1 MGLILEVVYASP
13 AGLRHDYETQLKVGG
28 LYARLPVPPG
38 LPPLAPLEVLL
49 RVADQGELRLPARLT
64 VASGETLCVELDAD
78 ARGDVGLWVEQVCGD
93 HPPAPDPARA
103 VRLLTET
110 PEDADAGAPRDVD
123 WAALDGAALDRP
135 TAERVDLAG
144 AEPAVEVEAAG
155 AAPGPAGAAGRA
167 AGRAAVDPKLP
178 IARRI
183 DLMSVAEKM
192 HLAQHGERDARG
204 LLARDRAGS
213 VQVALLRNPRIGSDE
228 VVTLAR
234 NTQLAVECAEALAQH
249 PTHGRSP
256 EVALALCRNP
266 RTPLPLVY
274 QLIPRLNQADLRMIA
289 KGLGVR
295 TQVAQAARK
304 KLFST

>member
-1 MGLILEVVYASP
+1 VGLILEVVYASP
-13 AGLRHDYETQLKVGG
+13 AGLRHDYDTQIKIGG
-28 LYARLPVPPG
+28 LYAQLPIPPG
-38 LPPLAPLEVLL
+38 LPLLAPVEVLL
-49 RVADQGELRLPARLT
+49 RVGDEGELRLPARLT

-78 ARGDVGLWVEQVCGD
+78 ARGDAGLWVEQVCGD
-93 HPPAPDPARA
+93 HPPVPDPARV
-103 VRLLTET
+103 VRLLTGEQEA
-110 PEDADAGAPRDVD
+110 PADAPEI
-123 WAALDGAALDRP
+123 P
-135 TAERVDLAG
+135 AG
-144 AEPAVEVEAAG
+144 AEPEVPAGAEPEVPAGAEPEVEVEAA
-155 AAPGPAGAAGRA
+155 AAARGPSGAAGRT
-167 AGRAAVDPKLP
+167 AGRAAIDPKLP

-204 LLARDRAGS
+204 ILARDRAGS

-274 QLIPRLNQADLRMIA
+274 QLIPRLSQADLRMIA

-304 KLFST
+304 RLFST